1 MHISLKPNASSSLQ
15 FSQYFISI
23 CGINAKN
30 TEKEDAGIK
39 MARIH
44 MHISLNSIYLVKLC
58 PFK

>member
-1 MHISLKPNASSSLQ
+1 MLAQVSAIQSVLYK
-15 FSQYFISI
+15 YF
-23 CGINAKN
+23 GINAKN

-44 MHISLNSIYLVKLC
+44 MHISLNRIYPVKLC